1 MAVASFPPLEA
12 LRRPL
17 ANSVSPT
24 PDAGRSHCEQRH
36 GPVPGGGDVQGRQL
50 RAPAGGAEVL
60 GAEVDYQ
67 KLDQARA
74 ALTPT
79 VPCAPAPALTPPL
92 EPEGPGCAH
101 ATSAPCGPHHPGHWG
116 LPVLWRRCRDQ
127 PSILEHRPPWALS
140 LLGEH
145 QLTAN
150 SSSRSRAFSTV
161 FLSGRPPA
169 ASSACAE
176 APSTLQAE
184 IAPCQLR
191 PPILCSPWR
200 ARPCDHLPVN

>member
-24 PDAGRSHCEQRH
+24 PDAGRSHREQRH

-127 PSILEHRPPWALS
+127 PSILEHRPPLGSLS
-140 LLGEH
+140 PRRASADSQF
-145 QLTAN
+145 QLQITCL
-150 SSSRSRAFSTV
+150 FYGIPV
-161 FLSGRPPA
+161 WPPA
-169 ASSACAE
+169 SC
-176 APSTLQAE
+176 LF
-184 IAPCQLR
+184 CM
-191 PPILCSPWR
+191 C
-200 ARPCDHLPVN
+200 